1 MKTALRPRPA
11 ATASPAPQSQLQS
24 QLQPQPQPRSLVT
37 WNLDPAAYCSA
48 HEHATRSEFARRLAV
63 LTGCTYA
70 GDYDERQPYATAP
83 YFVPS
88 NTVTDAGLAQ
98 AMGIAGVHDLFG
110 GVVPHPFIATKAITH
125 PVAGAGAPQPAGW
138 NPRFAPEIAG
148 SALAGFSCFS
158 RAEARRAGR
167 TLLGA
172 GVVRIKPVTATGG
185 RGQVVAHS
193 ADALDRCIDAMDEA
207 DIASHGVVIEENLER
222 PVTYSVGQVI
232 VARMVVSYYG
242 QQRLARDNAGE
253 EVYGGSDL
261 TLVRGDFEALLAT
274 ADLAPPLRHA
284 IDQARRYHRA
294 VIDCY
299 PGFFASRTNYDVA
312 QGTGHGGAWR
322 SGVLEQS
329 WRVGGATG
337 AEIAALESFHADPAR
352 ERVRASTFE
361 VYGPATVP
369 AHAIVS
375 YQGVDPQVG
384 PLAKYTLLNLHAD
397 SP

>member
-1 MKTALRPRPA
+1 MKTALRSRPA
-11 ATASPAPQSQLQS
+11 ASTAP
-24 QLQPQPQPRSLVT
+24 PQPPPGRSLVT
-37 WNLDPAAYCSA
+37 WNLDPQAYCSA
-48 HEHATRSEFARRLAV
+48 HEHATRANFARRLAT
-63 LTGCTYA
+63 LTGCAYA
-70 GDYDERQPYATAP
+70 GDYDAQQPYAAAP

-98 AMGIAGVHDLFG
+98 AMGIASVHDLFG
-110 GVVPHPFIATKAITH
+110 GVVPHAFIATKAITH
-125 PVAGAGAPQPAGW
+125 PVAGPDAPRPAGW
-138 NPRFAPEIAG
+138 CPRFATEIAG
-148 SALAGFSCFS
+148 SALEGFSCFS
-158 RAEARRAGR
+158 RDEARSAGR
-167 TLLGA
+167 TMLGA

-185 RGQVVAHS
+185 RGQVVARD
-193 ADALDRCIDAMDEA
+193 ADALDRCIDAMDES
-207 DIASHGVVIEENLER
+207 DIASHGLVLEENLER

-232 VARMVVSYYG
+232 VERMLVSYYG
-242 QQRLARDNAGE
+242 QQRLTRDNAGE

-261 TLVRGDFEALLAT
+261 TLVRGDFEALLASSG
-274 ADLAPPLRHA
+274 LAPPLRQA

-312 QGTGHGGAWR
+312 QGTGRGGAWR

-337 AEIAALESFHADPAR
+337 AEIAALESFQADPAR
-352 ERVRASTFE
+352 DRVRASTFE
-361 VYGPATVP
+361 VYGPAPVP
-369 AHAIVS
+369 AEAIVS

-384 PLAKYTLLNLHAD
+384 PLAKYTLLSTHAD